1 MELAPVENV
10 LVETSLKEIA
20 GVAVFIAK
28 MMSENENL
36 ERKVA
41 EVISDNENQKKKV
54 EEVTSDNENLKTKV
68 EEVTSDNENL
78 KRKVAE
84 VISDN
89 ENLKRK
95 VAEVISDN
103 ENLKIKLEDQTTDN
117 EFFQRKV
124 VDLTGEN
131 QKLIQERE
139 EEIIKRKDT
148 EEDLKLAETKAKELR
163 EKLRECRANELK
175 NLDTISELLETN
187 AGLKIKGREIA
198 TKAKQKIKRVTKE
211 NALLTIENELFNKFE
226 EKRNNDG
233 KHILEDLAR
242 LKMMATQF
250 SFCRKRASKRELFNR
265 IADGVKESIMS
276 GCIE

>member
-1 MELAPVENV
+1 MELASGENV
-10 LVETSLKEIA
+10 LVETSLKEVA
-20 GVAVFIAK
+20 GVAAFIAK
-28 MMSENENL
+28 MMSEIENL
-36 ERKVA
+36 KRKV
-41 EVISDNENQKKKV
+41 ED
-54 EEVTSDNENLKTKV
+54 VTNDNENLKTKV

-78 KRKVAE
+78 KKKVEE
-84 VISDN
+84 VTNDN
-89 ENLKRK
+89 ENLKT
-95 VAEVISDN
+95 
-103 ENLKIKLEDQTTDN
+103 KLEDQTTNN
-117 EFFQRKV
+117 EFFKKQV

-148 EEDLKLAETKAKELR
+148 EEELKLAETKSKELK

-187 AGLKIKGREIA
+187 AGLKNKGRQIA
-198 TKAKQKIKRVTKE
+198 TKAKQQIKRVTKE
-211 NALLTIENELFNKFE
+211 NALLMIENELFNNFE

-242 LKMMATQF
+242 LKMMTTQF
-250 SFCRKRASKRELFNR
+250 SFYRKRASKRELFNR